1 MTITTCQNMLDKLK
15 NCFTGQYINQG
26 SQQLLRPF
34 YFCKKIVYF
43 VDFGCCCKGN
53 IYRIRDM

>member
-34 YFCKKIVYF
+34 YFCKKTLYF
-43 VDFGCCCKGN
+43 VDLNLRRKGVF
-53 IYRIRDM
+53 YRIKDP